1 MNIKNL
7 LTKEMTVGRY
17 WHIQEMLTG
26 LIREEGGY
34 REGAQ
39 LFFYAT

>member
-7 LTKEMTVGRY
+7 LRDDSGRV
-17 WHIQEMLTG
+17 QEYPRDACLPV
-26 LIREEGGY
+26 LLEEGGY

-39 LFFYAT
+39 LFFNVT